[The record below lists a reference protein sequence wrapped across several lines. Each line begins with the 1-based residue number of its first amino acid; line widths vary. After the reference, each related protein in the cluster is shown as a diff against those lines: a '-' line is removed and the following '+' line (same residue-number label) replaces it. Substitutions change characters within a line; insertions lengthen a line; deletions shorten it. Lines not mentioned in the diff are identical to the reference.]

1 MADDRN
7 PNQQSDD
14 QKDPNQKR
22 NNPFS
27 EQEKHGDEQPRRA
40 PDVEQDDDQQKRD
53 RKIA

>member
-1 MADDRN
+1 MADDKK
-7 PNQQSDD
+7 PGQQSGEQND
-14 QKDPNQKR
+14 QTQKR

-40 PDVEQDDDQQKRD
+40 PDAEQDDDQKKD

>member
-7 PNQQSDD
+7 QGQQSDEQND
-14 QKDPNQKR
+14 QAQKR

-27 EQEKHGDEQPRRA
+27 EPEKHGDEQPRRA
-40 PDVEQDDDQQKRD
+40 PDVEQGDDQEKD